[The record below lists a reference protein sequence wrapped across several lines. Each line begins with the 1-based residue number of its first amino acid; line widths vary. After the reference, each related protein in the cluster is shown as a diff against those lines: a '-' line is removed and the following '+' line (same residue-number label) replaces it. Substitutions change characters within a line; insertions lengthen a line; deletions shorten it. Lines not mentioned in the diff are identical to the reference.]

1 MSIRDLVNL
10 ARRPSTLAAAPAAAV
25 PTKERGYSGGH
36 FMSGFGRSFGD
47 EIDHNALWRPPQR
60 YATARKMKGFGACE
74 AAMDAITLSLL
85 SRDLVVTPG
94 SEDPEDVDIAAF
106 IANDLN
112 NLSNASLFDLR
123 FEAIDAALWF
133 GCAPYQKVFALDEGD
148 GRYHLK
154 KLAYRPA
161 ATVFRW
167 ETDEFGGPDGLVQLD
182 NEGQEIPFT
191 MDELL
196 VFVHRRVGGDLTGTP
211 LARRMYAAWYAL
223 QMYFKLGPAAFER
236 NGMAIP
242 WTISREGSDSEIA
255 ADEQILMG
263 LRGGSMAYAR
273 FNEGTTKDHF
283 GLLSPSG
290 TMLDPMPMME
300 YLRAEIFLS
309 TFTQQ
314 QVSGMNGVGS
324 LAKSEVDVS
333 MLMQLLTAISKMETD
348 TLTRYLVKP
357 WVRYNWGNIPES
369 RMPKVEA
376 PPPEI
381 RDVVG
386 FFTSLK
392 TGAEAGVQWDAEAV
406 RIKAHDE
413 LGIPL
418 PEANAPTAQ
427 DGTSSDSNPADPGAA
442 PTPKPATAAG
452 VQPRELKSQIALD
465 ALGIA
470 PNFARMATAYEQA
483 EAKILAA
490 TSAVQKRQVANLLQR
505 AAEIVKRRDPAAVA
519 QTDVKYVDEL
529 AAQIQAVLDGLYAD
543 GQAEMADELAQQKVK
558 APPIA
563 EARTTADKALIA
575 ATAAT
580 TAKLFA
586 DRVARAWANETL
598 RQVRT
603 PGGFDR
609 GAMEALLNGLGD
621 KALLDSARQDTTV
634 AFGQG
639 RDATGEAAIDAIDHY
654 VVSAIL
660 DTNTC
665 GPCAELDGQDIDPAD
680 AGEYAPNIVCEGGD
694 RCRCVLVPVAARE

>member
-10 ARRPSTLAAAPAAAV
+10 ARRPSTLAAAAPPV
-25 PTKERGYSGGH
+25 PTKERGFSGGH
-36 FMSGFGRSFGD
+36 SFGGQRSFGE

-74 AAMDAITLSLL
+74 AAVDAITLSLL

-106 IANDLN
+106 IENDLN
-112 NLSNASLFDLR
+112 NLSNMSLFDFR
-123 FEAIDAALWF
+123 FEALDAALWY
-133 GCAPYQKVFALDEGD
+133 GCAPYQKVMALDRDD
-148 GRYHLK
+148 GKYHLR

-161 ATVFRW
+161 ASVFRW
-167 ETDEFGGPDGLVQLD
+167 DTDDFGGPAGIVQLD
-182 NEGQEIPFT
+182 NEGREVPFT

-223 QMYFKLGPAAFER
+223 QMYFKLGPAVYER

-242 WTISREGSDSEIA
+242 WMIPQDGTDSENTAIE
-255 ADEQILMG
+255 DILMG
-263 LRGGSMAYAR
+263 LRGGALAYFR
-273 FNEGTTKDHF
+273 PTEGMTKDDF

-333 MLMQLLTAISKMETD
+333 MLMMLLTAISKMETD

-357 WVRYNWGNIPES
+357 WVGWNWANIPES
-369 RMPKVEA
+369 RLPKIEA
-376 PPPEI
+376 PAPEMK
-381 RDVVG
+381 DVVG
-386 FFTSLK
+386 FFDSLLK
-392 TGAEAGVQWDAEAV
+392 GTQAGVNWDAEAV

-413 LGIPL
+413 LGVPL
-418 PEANAPTAQ
+418 PDAPTPAQ
-427 DGTSSDSNPADPGAA
+427 DGANADNNPADPGAA

-452 VQPRELKSQIALD
+452 VQPRELKSSIALA

-470 PNFARMATAYEQA
+470 PNFGRMATAYEQA

-490 TSAVQKRQVANLLQR
+490 TAAVQKRQVTNLLAR
-505 AAEIVKRRDPAAVA
+505 AAEIVKRRDPAAV
-519 QTDVKYVDEL
+519 TTTNVLYVDEL
-529 AAQIQAVLDGLYAD
+529 AAQIEAVLAGLYAD
-543 GQAEMADELAQQKVK
+543 GQREMTGELAQQKVK

-563 EARTTADKALIA
+563 DARKAADAALLA

-586 DRVARAWANETL
+586 DRVARTWANETL

-609 GAMEALLNGLGD
+609 GAMADLLGGLGD

-634 AFGQG
+634 AFGIG
-639 RDATGEAAIDAIDHY
+639 RDATGEAAGELIDHY
-654 VVSAIL
+654 VLSAIL

-665 GPCAELDGQDIDPAD
+665 AACADLDGQDIDPAD
-680 AGEYAPNIVCEGGD
+680 AGSYAPNVVCEGGD
-694 RCRCVLVPVAARE
+694 RCRCVLVPVAAKE